1 MAAHVVVEIRCW
13 PRGTRYQP
21 PGLILTKYITNHCQE
36 TLQQCF
42 CADSRAVR
50 GPSGPQRETCKKY
63 YFFYTLTNIQWFGG
77 PTWNPGS
84 YVRILSFCGGLMP
97 FPKRYIRYHI
107 YHFFVVYML
116 TYILGEFWY
125 ICYHIYFRWYIC

>member
-1 MAAHVVVEIRCW
+1 MDFHEFCWFSGSGAWPGVAAHVVVEIRCR

-50 GPSGPQRETCKKY
+50 GPSGPPARKVQKILFFLHFDKY
-63 YFFYTLTNIQWFGG
+63 PMVWWSYLESRLSCYRHTFAFTYTNEYTDTATQQLEADSRSTFE
-77 PTWNPGS
+77 
-84 YVRILSFCGGLMP
+84 R
-97 FPKRYIRYHI
+97 R
-107 YHFFVVYML
+107 
-116 TYILGEFWY
+116 
-125 ICYHIYFRWYIC
+125 